1 MSNTILN
8 TDLILNELGYEFAN
22 RCPVLDKVDRQFD
35 GKFEADSKEYGKT
48 GGTINVRKPPV
59 YSMRTGETSSGG
71 TALREKISITTDVL
85 TGVDLPAFSL
95 TEKSIKVGDFEQK
108 QDIKAAA
115 DRLAAYVEG
124 RVLQEALSVSNSIH
138 SSSGSITYPDIL
150 KGKAK
155 VYDHEGGEDLAG
167 YITATDE
174 VSLISENKALF
185 NPSKAISSQFEKG
198 KVGTVGGVDLYTSN
212 HIKNLTTGT
221 RVGTIL
227 VDGTISTEGT
237 TKLHIDGFTNA
248 DDTIAKSEVFTVAGV
263 YDVHPIPKETLPY
276 LKQWCVSADAVAASS
291 EVDVVLTEGM
301 YAAGVQKNCSALP
314 IDNAAVTFL
323 GTASKTIPQNLI
335 WTPRAIT
342 LASVKLKMFMGITDQ
357 SRKEFKGISIRIAPV
372 TNAENNSEYLRCD
385 ILLAVKTLQ
394 PMFACRE
401 WGAEF

>member
-35 GKFEADSKEYGKT
+35 GKFEADNNFGKT
-48 GGTINVRKPPV
+48 GGTISVRKPPI

-71 TALREKISITTDVL
+71 TALNEKIQITTDVL
-85 TGVDLPAFSL
+85 MGVDLPSFTL
-95 TEKSIKVGDFEQK
+95 TEKSIKVGDFQQK

-124 RVLQEALSVSNSIH
+124 RILQEALGVANSVH
-138 SSSGSITYPDIL
+138 SSSGSITYADIL
-150 KGKAK
+150 NGKAR
-155 VYDHEGGEDLAG
+155 VYDHEGGEDLSG
-167 YITATDE
+167 YITSANE
-174 VSLISENKALF
+174 VALIGENKALF

-198 KVGTVGGVDLYTSN
+198 KIGNIGGVELSTSN
-212 HIKNLTTGT
+212 HIKNMTTGS

-227 VDGTISTEGT
+227 VDGTISTEGET
-237 TKLHIDGFTNA
+237 TLHIDGFTNA
-248 DDTIAKSEVFTVAGV
+248 TDTIEKGEVFTVGGV
-263 YDVHPIPKETLPY
+263 YDVHPITKEILPY
-276 LKQWCVSADAVAASS
+276 LKQWCVSAAVTAASN

-314 IDNAAVTFL
+314 VDGAAITFL

-342 LASVKLKMFMGITDQ
+342 MASVKIKMFMGIPDQ
-357 SRKEFKGISIRIAPV
+357 SRKEFKGVSIRIAPV

-394 PMFACRE
+394 PMFAARL
-401 WGAEF
+401 WGAEV